1 MSTVKLTELPLIT
14 SLDVNES
21 NTIFVVVDTDSDTT
35 AKITLSTLYSNV
47 NSYLTSNAA
56 SANAVIDSRITANA
70 ESANSVINTRITA
83 NVATLRGEITAN
95 ADSANSVINTRITA
109 NATSTNAFANLA
121 FTKAN
126 NAIANTGGVYTAG
139 DFYISGD
146 GFVNG
151 TFTLANSTF
160 GATESAMTI
169 TASGTVQT
177 VSQAGTM
184 LHITGKANTP
194 SRIIFDS
201 FSTDG
206 SAYSIVAGRTA
217 RGTVVS
223 PTATQN
229 NDVLMRFA
237 GNGWGTTGFAPL
249 GVARIDIIATENYT
263 DSARGSKIVFYNI
276 ANGSNTVQEIA
287 SFNSETV
294 QFDGTVQPNKGFI
307 YVPTILEGSQ
317 TAFTINFSTSSLIKC
332 NIAADCAITLS
343 NYVHGKVVE
352 VWITNTSGSN
362 RTVTHGCTALNST
375 VNSTTVTVP
384 ATSSAYLRYFSIDG
398 DNANTFVAIQSA

>member
-56 SANAVIDSRITANA
+56 SANAVINSRITANADSANSVINTRITANVATLRGEITANADSANSVINTRITANA

-151 TFTLANSTF
+151 TFTLAN
-160 GATESAMTI
+160 
-169 TASGTVQT
+169 
-177 VSQAGTM
+177 
-184 LHITGKANTP
+184 
-194 SRIIFDS
+194 
-201 FSTDG
+201 
-206 SAYSIVAGRTA
+206 
-217 RGTVVS
+217 
-223 PTATQN
+223 
-229 NDVLMRFA
+229 
-237 GNGWGTTGFAPL
+237 
-249 GVARIDIIATENYT
+249 
-263 DSARGSKIVFYNI
+263 
-276 ANGSNTVQEIA
+276 
-287 SFNSETV
+287 
-294 QFDGTVQPNKGFI
+294 KGFI

-332 NIAADCAITLS
+332 DIAADCAITLS

-362 RTVTHGCTALNST
+362 RTVTHGCSAVNST
-375 VNSTTVTVP
+375 ANSTTVTVP
-384 ATSSAYLRYFSIDG
+384 ATSSAYLRYFSIDD